1 MNETELSD
9 LMTAPGFF
17 RFLAQQVKLDP
28 EEVKRIYRVGTP
40 WGLWPP
46 DLDLSYET
54 AEAGVDVF
62 TYLAALQP
70 LLDMDRKEKEAQLAA
85 YEATLTG
92 GEPTEPIPAVRA
104 HVEKVAALSGED
116 EETICSLLP
125 ALYAYRQRGGRL
137 SIEKVHQFTSRHKME
152 QEKAASI
159 EKLQRVKVAEI
170 DRRRNL
176 LCDTGAASGASCPEL
191 PPPLHR
197 RCAASRV

>member
-1 MNETELSD
+1 MNETELGD

-17 RFLAQQVKLDP
+17 RFLAQQAKLDP
-28 EEVKRIYRVGTP
+28 EEVKRIYLLGMP

-46 DLDLSYET
+46 DLDISHEA

-70 LLDMDRKEKEAQLAA
+70 LLDMDAKEKEAQLAA

-92 GEPTEPIPAVRA
+92 GAPTEPIPAVRA

-116 EETICSLLP
+116 EETICSLLH
-125 ALYAYRQRGGRL
+125 ALYAYRQRVGQL

-152 QEKAASI
+152 QEKAAAI
-159 EKLQRVKVAEI
+159 AKLQRVMVAEI
-170 DRRRNL
+170 EQRKSL
-176 LCDTGAASGASCPEL
+176 L
-191 PPPLHR
+191 
-197 RCAASRV
+197 

>member
-17 RFLAQQVKLDP
+17 RFLAQQAKLDP
-28 EEVKRIYRVGTP
+28 EEVKRIYLLGMP

-46 DLDLSYET
+46 DLDISHEA

-70 LLDMDRKEKEAQLAA
+70 LLDMDTQEKEAQLAA

-116 EETICSLLP
+116 EETICSLLH
-125 ALYAYRQRGGRL
+125 ALYAYRQRVGQL
-137 SIEKVHQFTSRHKME
+137 SIQKVGELSKHKME
-152 QEKAASI
+152 QDKAAAI
-159 EKLQRVKVAEI
+159 AKLQRALVVETEQHI
-170 DRRRNL
+170 GL
-176 LCDTGAASGASCPEL
+176 L
-191 PPPLHR
+191 
-197 RCAASRV
+197 